1 MKVLICKKSNSES
14 MVLGASKNIK
24 KFGYNYLFSVVATK
38 RKYSETYIQRT
49 SI

>member
-14 MVLGASKNIK
+14 MVLDARKNIK
-24 KFGYNYLFSVVATK
+24 KVGYNLFSVVATK
-38 RKYSETYIQRT
+38 RKYSETSIQRT